1 RRAVSLQATADAAQP
16 KAWLH
21 SKELSKLGVTAGA
34 QVKVAQGQ
42 GSALLE
48 VAVDDGL
55 PEGVVRVAAGHPMTA
70 MLGAMFG
77 TITVER
83 A

>member
-1 RRAVSLQATADAAQP
+1 MQP

-21 SKELSKLGVTAGA
+21 SKELSKLGVQAGA
-34 QVKVAQGQ
+34 LVKVAQGQ

-48 VAVDDGL
+48 VAADDGL
-55 PEGVVRVAAGHPMTA
+55 PEGVVRVAAGHPATA
-70 MLGAMFG
+70 TLGAMFG